1 MKLNVAVIFGS
12 ETVEHEV
19 SVISAHQAMNALD
32 PEKYNVIPLYI
43 SKQRKFYYSELLRDI
58 RNYTNLDDLTSRCE
72 QVVLAN
78 VDNQV
83 IIKPVKDSLFGKKV
97 LGTIDI
103 AVPVMHGT
111 NGEDGSIQGYLEM
124 LKLPYAGPDLYAAAV
139 ANGAKACGGS
149 FMEFLPNGAER
160 TKYEGPMSGMV
171 FSQDGFV
178 DYRDWQFDYGYVRF
192 IYSRHMIQRAGIRF
206 PAYARYQD
214 PAFFARA
221 MVAAGRFYALRRV
234 TYRCRIH
241 GGGVAWAAA
250 GARRFKA
257 LCDGL
262 RDVAEFAQANG
273 LGELAALQR
282 ERVLH
287 NFGELFFDDALCRMA
302 KWRAWRLFKALGF
315 RCRVRRWHVWL
326 GIEPSSLV
334 SYAVDRPSPI
344 PGGADERLRRIYAGD
359 LENFGKAYADG
370 MAEIRRG
377 GKDNV

>member
-1 MKLNVAVIFGS
+1 MRR
-12 ETVEHEV
+12 V
-19 SVISAHQAMNALD
+19 SVIIPVYNQEPYLTECLDSVLAQTLHDIEAICVDDGSTDGSGQVLDEYAARDSRVKAIHQANAGSGPARNAGMDAASGEFIAFMD
-32 PEKYNVIPLYI
+32 P
-43 SKQRKFYYSELLRDI
+43 
-58 RNYTNLDDLTSRCE
+58 DDMYPD
-72 QVVLAN
+72 A
-78 VDNQV
+78 
-83 IIKPVKDSLFGKKV
+83 KV
-97 LGTIDI
+97 L
-103 AVPVMHGT
+103 
-111 NGEDGSIQGYLEM
+111 E
-124 LKLPYAGPDLYAAAV
+124 DLYAAAV